1 MIDED
6 WNEYNKE
13 KQEMEE
19 KRMTSKTI
27 ENALRYHAFVK
38 WLSDG
43 CEASLAELERI
54 CKKPCLQKSLSVDEI
69 GKIQR
74 GIVAEVKFYSLFREE
89 LLLTPTLDA
98 GCAFDF
104 VGVEKQQQ
112 GERLV
117 RIDVTRD
124 IKCKQNWKRP
134 IGYGQTRWP
143 FRIAHFLDNK
153 KCVDWYDEKVQ
164 IPLYSSAFLEKECAP
179 CVPGMK
185 IFAENAWFS
194 KARREVLE
202 KIECRHSLDKALDEA
217 LDVVENSGLNKGNKE
232 RLCIE
237 AIFFATYKYA
247 LNIVPALS
255 YGDLCDFIGE
265 HDGELVRYRVL
276 ITADRYYEEERP
288 WLEQLSKTFKYKVAL
303 FDARTKLFLFY
314 DWNNPKLTEENPFMG
329 LDGE

>member
-1 MIDED
+1 MTDEE
-6 WNEYNKE
+6 WEEYNKE
-13 KQEMEE
+13 KQKMDA
-19 KRMTSKTI
+19 KRMNSKTI
-27 ENALRYHAFVK
+27 ENALRYHAFAK

-43 CEASLAELERI
+43 CEAALAELERI
-54 CKKPCLQKSLSVDEI
+54 CKKSCPQKSLSVDEI

-74 GIVAEVKFYSLFREE
+74 GIVAEIKFYSLFREE

-104 VGVEKQQQ
+104 VGVEKQPQ
-112 GERLV
+112 GERFV
-117 RIDVTRD
+117 RIDVTRS
-124 IKCKQNWKRP
+124 IKCKQDWERTT
-134 IGYGQTRWP
+134 GYGQTRWP

-153 KCVDWYDEKVQ
+153 NRVDWYEEKGET
-164 IPLYSSAFLEKECAP
+164 PLYSTSFQETECASFAQ
-179 CVPGMK
+179 GMK
-185 IFAENAWFS
+185 IVAKNAWFS
-194 KARREVLE
+194 KVRREVLE

-217 LDVVENSGLNKGNKE
+217 LDVAEKSGLDKDDRE
-232 RLCIE
+232 RLRVE
-237 AIFFATYKYA
+237 ALFFATYKYA

-288 WLEQLSKTFKYKVAL
+288 RLEQLSKTFKYKVAL

-314 DWNNPKLTEENPFMG
+314 NWDNQRLTEENPFM
-329 LDGE
+329 